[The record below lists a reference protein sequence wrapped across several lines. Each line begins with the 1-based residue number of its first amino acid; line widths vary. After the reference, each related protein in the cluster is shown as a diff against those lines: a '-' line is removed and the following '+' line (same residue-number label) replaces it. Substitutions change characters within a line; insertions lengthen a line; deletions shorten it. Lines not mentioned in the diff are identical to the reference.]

1 MVSVKILDSSRE
13 LVIYLTFIRK
23 FGQGLL
29 LTDFTIL
36 LGAFDGVLELL
47 VRAGRSLPEA
57 VMMMIPEAWQN
68 DKNMDPQ
75 RKALYE
81 YFSALME
88 PWDGPAL
95 ISCKEKLEPKISF
108 PELTSLSF

>member
-1 MVSVKILDSSRE
+1 M
-13 LVIYLTFIRK
+13 
-23 FGQGLL
+23 
-29 LTDFTIL
+29 
-36 LGAFDGVLELL
+36 
-47 VRAGRSLPEA
+47 RAGRSLPEA

-81 YFSALME
+81 YCSALME

-95 ISCKEKLEPKISF
+95 VSCMIFIPLNYLLKHLICAYC
-108 PELTSLSF
+108 

>member
-1 MVSVKILDSSRE
+1 VV
-13 LVIYLTFIRK
+13 
-23 FGQGLL
+23 
-29 LTDFTIL
+29 IL
-36 LGAFDGVLELL
+36 LNHDTYYFFFFAGCFDGVLEFLL
-47 VRAGRSLPEA
+47 HSGKSLPEA

-81 YFSALME
+81 YYSALME

-95 ISCKEKLEPKISF
+95 MSCKFSGTTLLFS
-108 PELTSLSF
+108 S

>member
-1 MVSVKILDSSRE
+1 MTRFCIV
-13 LVIYLTFIRK
+13 
-23 FGQGLL
+23 L
-29 LTDFTIL
+29 LTL

-68 DKNMDPQ
+68 DKNIDPS
-75 RKALYE
+75 RKEFYE
-81 YFSALME
+81 YLSALME

-95 ISCKEKLEPKISF
+95 ISCKFYSKVHTQF
-108 PELTSLSF
+108 PNHFLCGL

>member
-1 MVSVKILDSSRE
+1 MLIPHTSMTVSMDQCKLLIFAFCNQPLCILVEFCSRH
-13 LVIYLTFIRK
+13 LNTSFS
-23 FGQGLL
+23 LL
-29 LTDFTIL
+29 S
-36 LGAFDGVLELL
+36 GSFDGVLELL

-57 VMMMIPEAWQN
+57 MMMMIPEAWQN
-68 DKNMDPQ
+68 DKNMDPS

-95 ISCKEKLEPKISF
+95 ISCMCSR
-108 PELTSLSF
+108 

>member
-1 MVSVKILDSSRE
+1 
-13 LVIYLTFIRK
+13 
-23 FGQGLL
+23 
-29 LTDFTIL
+29 
-36 LGAFDGVLELL
+36 
-47 VRAGRSLPEA
+47 
-57 VMMMIPEAWQN
+57 MMMIPEAWQN

-95 ISCKEKLEPKISF
+95 ISCNYFMFRYFSRKNLISLF
-108 PELTSLSF
+108 FILCYIYL